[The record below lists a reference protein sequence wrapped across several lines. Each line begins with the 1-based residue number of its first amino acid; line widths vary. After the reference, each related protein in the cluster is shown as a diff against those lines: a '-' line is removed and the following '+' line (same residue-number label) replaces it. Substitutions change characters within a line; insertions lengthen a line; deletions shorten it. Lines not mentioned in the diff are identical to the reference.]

1 MNPEAIRHLDR
12 DPVLRRLVERHGPI
26 GLRPRRFST
35 FRSLTEAIVRQQLSQ
50 QAAAVI
56 LGRFR
61 SLYPGK
67 SFPTVGEVLATP
79 PEHLRKAGLSRAK
92 ASYLLDL
99 AARVRQRRVPGL
111 RACERLTDEE
121 LIARLTAVKGIGRWT
136 AEMLLIFNLGRPD
149 VLPVDDLGVRRGF
162 QRAHERDE
170 LPAPAELAHHGQRWA
185 PHRTAAALYL
195 WKAAEPEPEGWAD
208 P

>member
-1 MNPEAIRHLDR
+1 MHPEAIRHLDR
-12 DPVLRRLVERHGPI
+12 DPVLRRLIERHGPL

-79 PEHLRKAGLSRAK
+79 PEHLRK
-92 ASYLLDL
+92 
-99 AARVRQRRVPGL
+99 VP
-111 RACERLTDEE
+111 
-121 LIARLTAVKGIGRWT
+121 
-136 AEMLLIFNLGRPD
+136 
-149 VLPVDDLGVRRGF
+149 
-162 QRAHERDE
+162 
-170 LPAPAELAHHGQRWA
+170 
-185 PHRTAAALYL
+185 
-195 WKAAEPEPEGWAD
+195 
-208 P
+208 